1 MWSLI
6 KDKFKGNEAKEKV
19 VKFFIEYGISIKEDG
34 KLYFG
39 PVKLTFSNVSSAI
52 NVDRRVVKETA
63 LQILKD
69 EQLRPI
75 FRLLKPA
82 GPSLVDVANVLG
94 LSVLEIRADPHK
106 PGIVSGV
113 TSILSEKGIAIRQI
127 IAEDPELFPDP
138 KLYVITESKIPGDV
152 IERALQVP
160 HVREVSVKRGS
171 TRSI

>member
-1 MWSLI
+1 LWSQI

-19 VKFFIEYGISIKEDG
+19 AKFFIEYGISIKEDG

-69 EQLRPI
+69 EKLRPI

-138 KLYVITESKIPGDV
+138 KLYIITESKIPGDV
-152 IERALQVP
+152 IEKALQVP
-160 HVREVSVKRGS
+160 YVREVLVR
-171 TRSI
+171 RSSNRNA